1 MADELREVLGVEPNL
16 IPGSGGVFDVVV
28 GQKLVFSKF
37 LTGRFPDPGEL
48 SDKLK

>member
-1 MADELREVLGVEPNL
+1 VADELRQALGIEPTL
-16 IPGSGGVFDVVV
+16 IPDRSGVFDVVV

-37 LTGRFPDPGEL
+37 ITGRFPDPGEL